1 MAGSGGSSGGSG
13 KRNGRLARRYAAAL
27 LEAAREAKEE
37 SRALDE
43 LAAVADLADPA
54 SGELAVPGFA
64 RALESPRVPA
74 GAKRA
79 LLDEAAGAMNLAA
92 TTRAFLRLVLAKRR
106 FGLLGEIVR
115 EYRALLDEAM
125 GLVRARVETAMPL
138 DAARQAR
145 LAGALSRYSNG
156 REVQM
161 ELIEN
166 PALLA
171 GVRARLGN
179 RVLDGS
185 LAGRIVRA
193 VRCASEAAEGEA
205 CGGKHAREEKPE

>member
-1 MAGSGGSSGGSG
+1 MAGSG
-13 KRNGRLARRYAAAL
+13 KRNSQLARRYAAAL

-37 SRALDE
+37 ARALDE

-54 SGELAVPGFA
+54 SGDLAVPEFE
-64 RALESPRVPA
+64 RALESPCVPA
-74 GAKRA
+74 EAKRA

-92 TTRAFLRLVLAKRR
+92 TTRAFLRLLLAKRR
-106 FGLLGEIVR
+106 FALLDAVVR

-145 LAGALSRYSNG
+145 LAGALSRFADG

-161 ELIEN
+161 ELVET

-185 LAGRIVRA
+185 LAGRIRRA

-205 CGGKHAREEKPE
+205 CAGERGE